1 MTRDFIGALILTLFL
16 TGCGTQIAISGNER
30 EEILSRIKPYGARW
44 VKEGMTR
51 ESRRAEWG
59 ACGGG
64 ADFSEGFRKWIEPEP
79 WEKFWSEHERHAEQL
94 RICMQSKGYQYKS
107 PQSPG
112 KLDECDA
119 KCLDP

>member
-44 VKEGMTR
+44 VKEG
-51 ESRRAEWG
+51 
-59 ACGGG
+59 CGGG

-119 KCLDP
+119 KCLYP